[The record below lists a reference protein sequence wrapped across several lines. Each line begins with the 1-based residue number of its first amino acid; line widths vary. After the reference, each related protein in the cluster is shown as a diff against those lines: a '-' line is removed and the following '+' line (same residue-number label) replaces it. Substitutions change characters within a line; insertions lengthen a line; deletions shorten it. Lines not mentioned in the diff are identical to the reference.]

1 MFHGEY
7 KQPGGKLVQVDFD
20 IADSR
25 LTGVRVSGD
34 FFLYPEEALE
44 SIVAAVEGSPVDLT
58 LERRTETIAAAI
70 SADVEWLGS
79 SPDGLATAIQR
90 ALDAG
95 ATSNG

>member
-20 IADSR
+20 VSAGT

-34 FFLYPEEALE
+34 FFLYPEEVLE
-44 SIVAAVEGSPVDLT
+44 PIVSAVEGSSIAMTPSQ
-58 LERRTETIAAAI
+58 RAATIAAAI
-70 SADVEWLGS
+70 PADSEWLGS

-90 ALDAG
+90 ALDGG
-95 ATSNG
+95 AITNG